1 MKCKILFGVLALWI
15 MGGVGFNYGPGFHFH
30 LGCEFTAAA
39 ASNLDDLSPNEYKE
53 KEFKDNK
60 EYLHNESL
68 LESRKEIPE
77 EQKQLDFIP
86 NDYDPN
92 EKIKEELFVNDFEER
107 KTIAYESMKLGLFSG
122 ESEIAKVQANQ
133 SSSENNRGN
142 KNLQFVYIGLLI
154 ACILIAL
161 IWLVPKMVQG
171 DKR

>member
-1 MKCKILFGVLALWI
+1 MKCKFFVGVFVLWMI
-15 MGGVGFNYGPGFHFH
+15 GGVGFDYGSGFHFH
-30 LGCEFTAAA
+30 LGSELTASA

-68 LESRKEIPE
+68 LESRKGIPE

-92 EKIKEELFVNDFEER
+92 EKIKSELFVNDFEER

-122 ESEIAKVQANQ
+122 ELEVVKVQANQ
-133 SSSENNRGN
+133 PSSVNDRGN

-161 IWLVPKMVQG
+161 IWLIPKMVQVE
-171 DKR
+171 K

>member
-15 MGGVGFNYGPGFHFH
+15 IGGVGFNHGFGFHFH
-30 LGCEFTAAA
+30 LGSELTASAT
-39 ASNLDDLSPNEYKE
+39 SNLDDLSPNEYKE

-60 EYLHNESL
+60 EYLHNEFL

-86 NDYDPN
+86 NNYDPT
-92 EKIKEELFVNDFEER
+92 EKIKAELFVNDFEER

-122 ESEIAKVQANQ
+122 EIDVAKVQTNQ
-133 SSSENNRGN
+133 SSSEHDRGN

-171 DKR
+171 R